1 MILGKFVKP
10 PKYTKRI
17 MTLTKE
23 LPVTGGFFVA
33 LEGSENAWL
42 KANMNTGYLRMV

>member
-10 PKYTKRI
+10 PRYTKRI

-23 LPVTGGFFVA
+23 LPQGGFFVA

>member
-1 MILGKFVKP
+1 MINLLD
-10 PKYTKRI
+10 TQHI

-33 LEGSENAWL
+33 LEGSE
-42 KANMNTGYLRMV
+42 THG